1 MLCDSTECALNW
13 QEKESLLGIFVMLL
27 GSSPFQRYPKVLLQ
41 NLHSSS
47 AWHRLIRTSHCGNLH
62 DFLKVHSTADLF
74 FLVCVPHVFH
84 HHSEYFFLYTWLAV
98 FRVSCQKSLTVE
110 HTWKINEK
118 HYSFNHFSS
127 RSSNPE
133 DACLWINL
141 IYSTMFLWE
150 YQLKTGN
157 FS

>member
-1 MLCDSTECALNW
+1 MWLYRMCFELTGKRESIRQLCYATRFFSISKISQGAFAKSTLIITMTQVNQDISLWELTWLFKSIFNRW
-13 QEKESLLGIFVMLL
+13 SLLSCLC
-27 GSSPFQRYPKVLLQ
+27 SSHVPP
-41 NLHSSS
+41 S
-47 AWHRLIRTSHCGNLH
+47 LIRT
-62 DFLKVHSTADLF
+62 
-74 FLVCVPHVFH
+74 
-84 HHSEYFFLYTWLAV
+84 FFLYTWLAV